1 MSTRESRRLK
11 ERRSIIP
18 FGDIMLPVIGLVA
31 VGLLVAGVK
40 LFFQPGSD
48 RKYEPVMSAAS
59 APADPQQGK
68 AAPGAEKAAPAAAQS
83 SVRQEGAAVP
93 SPSPSKTR
101 SGVMV
106 AVPAP
111 SGEEEKTEQARSGS
125 SAPSPSQELRKQPSK
140 AQKSQETANAPEDAG
155 TPPQA
160 SGGWSVQL
168 GAFASR
174 GGAEAVRQKAVN
186 AGFKAT
192 VAASRTGE
200 KTMYRVT
207 VPAGKER
214 SDADALAAKL
224 KKAGFE
230 VFVVA
235 VR

>member
-1 MSTRESRRLK
+1 M
-11 ERRSIIP
+11 
-18 FGDIMLPVIGLVA
+18 
-31 VGLLVAGVK
+31 
-40 LFFQPGSD
+40 
-48 RKYEPVMSAAS
+48 
-59 APADPQQGK
+59 
-68 AAPGAEKAAPAAAQS
+68 
-83 SVRQEGAAVP
+83 
-93 SPSPSKTR
+93 
-101 SGVMV
+101 
-106 AVPAP
+106 
-111 SGEEEKTEQARSGS
+111 
-125 SAPSPSQELRKQPSK
+125 
-140 AQKSQETANAPEDAG
+140 
-155 TPPQA
+155 
-160 SGGWSVQL
+160 QL